1 MQTHL
6 EDHKGLGV
14 LHDCAWLFFTVHISA
29 ESCTVNL
36 LYGISKLLC
45 KIDQRELE
53 FGFKYN
59 LGQKNYTLQVWPD
72 LGSNSLLN
80 VQT

>member
-6 EDHKGLGV
+6 KDHKRLGV
-14 LHDCAWLFFTVHISA
+14 FHDCAWLFFTVHISA

-53 FGFKYN
+53 SSVLAHSPTVTY
-59 LGQKNYTLQVWPD
+59 
-72 LGSNSLLN
+72 
-80 VQT
+80 